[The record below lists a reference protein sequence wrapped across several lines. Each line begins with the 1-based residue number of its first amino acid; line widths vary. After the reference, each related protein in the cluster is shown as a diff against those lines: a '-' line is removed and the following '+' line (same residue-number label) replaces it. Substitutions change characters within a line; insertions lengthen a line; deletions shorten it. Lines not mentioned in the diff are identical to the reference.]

1 MATLVLGAA
10 GAAIGGSIGGAI
22 LGVSAATIG
31 GFIGSTIGSVVDSWI
46 ISSLAPTQRIEGARL
61 DNLRITSATEGAV
74 IPRLFGRMRIGGN
87 IFWATDF
94 REETKTTTQGGG
106 KGGGG
111 GSKVKTT
118 EYFYYA
124 SFAVALCEGPITGI
138 GRIWADG
145 KLLDTAGITWRWYPG
160 DESQAADPFIT
171 AKMGAANTP
180 AYRGTAYVVFEDLPL
195 GNYGNRIPQLSF
207 EVFRPLA
214 DQDTAEGLTQ
224 AVTMIPASGEF
235 AYATQGIRKGSGGS
249 QSAENLN
256 ALSDTADM
264 VVALDRLQA
273 MAPKV
278 GSVSLVVAWFGD
290 DLRAGECTVK
300 PGVEVSGKTT
310 SPQTWVV
317 NGVSRANAHL
327 VSRDDEDRPV
337 YGGTPAD
344 FAVVQAIQEMKARGL
359 RVTFY
364 PFLLMDVPP
373 DNTLPNPYSDN
384 AADEGQPTFPWR
396 GRITCSPAAEYAG
409 TVDKTITAAT
419 QVAALFGNA
428 SPSDFAV
435 AGESVSWTGASG
447 DWGLR
452 RMVMHYAHL
461 CAAAGGVD
469 AFLIGTEMPG
479 LTTIRSGASTYPAVQ
494 AFRDLLADVRSIL
507 GPDPEIGYA
516 ADWSEYFGHQPGDG
530 SGDVHFHLD
539 PLWADPQIDFVGIDN
554 YMPLSDWRD
563 GFDHADALE
572 GWPAIYDR
580 AYLQGNIAGGEGFDW
595 FYASDADRAAQIRTP
610 ITDGAQ
616 VFSALTPAR
625 SFNETSEATIL
636 DADFGGSAT
645 RKADAAFSARV
656 PLPAS
661 PGDGVLF
668 ERGGSGTGMLLCVRD
683 GGTVF
688 RYRTGKG
695 SVTAPGTEAAFL
707 DIPVA
712 NMPFDGA
719 EHELVWDVAL
729 ATGTIRLWCD
739 GLFLGTATTTDGQ
752 LGSWA
757 GSGSGCFGA
766 SGSGATNITG
776 EPNTGWP
783 VSCPN
788 ALLMFDQVVTQESG
802 GTDWIFRYKD
812 LKNWWSNAH
821 HDRPGGNALLQ
832 PTSWVPQSKPIRFT
846 ELGCP
851 AIDRGTN
858 QPNVFFDPKSS
869 ESFTPYFSRG
879 WRDDAIQRAYLEAA
893 YLFWGEAAN
902 NPVSSVYGGRMVH
915 VPECAAWTWD
925 TRPYPFFPELT
936 DVWTDGPNWR
946 LGHWLTGRL
955 GAVSLAALVRHLCL
969 RAGMPE
975 GRIDVSGLR
984 GAVEGYAIGAL
995 ESPRASITTLSRHFG
1010 FDAVETEGVIR
1021 FIMRGRASVASVTHD
1036 DLVAPN
1042 AGSGAGDGDVLKL
1055 TRAQETE
1062 LPQALKWQVA
1072 RADEDYDAA
1081 LVEARRITVD
1091 TSRIASE
1098 SFPMAVPPE
1107 EAERRCRR
1115 ALMEAWTGRET
1126 AAFRLPPSRLAVDP
1140 ADVVTLEHDGR
1151 QVPLRLVAIAE
1162 TQARGIEAVR
1172 QDRDAHDLPPGSPR
1186 PSSLSQ
1192 TVVFGAPEVVLLDLP
1207 QLTEDQSA
1215 HRPFI
1220 AAHAVP
1226 WPGEMAVFRSP
1237 SSDGFELLTS
1247 FGSRARIG
1255 TLVSDFYS
1263 GPTSRFDL
1271 GNALVVDL
1279 LSGTLESVTDLTLFG
1294 GANALAVETGPGN
1307 WEIVQAGEAELIAPG
1322 RYRLTRLLRGQRGT
1336 ENAMANP
1343 APADARVVV
1352 LDEALA
1358 SLPVA
1363 EADLGLP
1370 WNWRIGPASRSVSD
1384 ETYVAASFTPVGAG
1398 LRPFSVAHVEQPWR
1412 KPRTTGDLTIGWTR
1426 RSRALAADNW
1436 GAVEVPLVEET
1447 EAYEVD
1453 ILDSS
1458 TVKRVLSATTTSVL
1472 YTAAQQITDW
1482 GGLLAPGD
1490 TLTIRIFQLSALTGR
1505 GAAKTVTLKF

>member
-46 ISSLAPTQRIEGARL
+46 ISSLAPTQRIEGARM

-74 IPRLFGRMRIGGN
+74 IPRLYGRMRIGGN
-87 IFWATDF
+87 IIWATDF

-111 GSKVKTT
+111 GGKVKTT

-145 KLLDTAGITWRWYPG
+145 KLLDAAGITWRWYPG
-160 DESQAADPFIT
+160 DESQTADPFIS
-171 AKMGAANTP
+171 AKMGVDNTP

-214 DQDTAEGLTQ
+214 DPDTAEGLTQ

-235 AYATQGIRKGSGGS
+235 AYATQGIRKGGGGS
-249 QSAENLN
+249 SEPENLN
-256 ALSDTADM
+256 ALTDTADL

-278 GSVSLVVAWFGD
+278 ESVSLVVAWFGD
-290 DLRAGECTVK
+290 DLRAGNCKVR
-300 PGVEVSGKTT
+300 PGVEVSAKTT
-310 SPQTWVV
+310 SPQTWSV
-317 NGVSRANAHL
+317 NGVSRAAAHL
-327 VSRDDEDRPV
+327 VSRDDQNRPV

-344 FAVVQAIQEMKARGL
+344 FAVVQAIKEMKARGL

-364 PFLLMDVPP
+364 PFILMDVPP
-373 DNTLPNPYSDN
+373 GNTLPNPYSEN
-384 AADEGQPTFPWR
+384 AANPGQPAFPWR
-396 GRITCSPAAEYAG
+396 GRITCSPAGGYTG
-409 TVDKTITAAT
+409 SVDKTATAAN
-419 QVAALFGNA
+419 QVAAFFGSA

-435 AGESVSWTGASG
+435 SGETVSWTGAAG

-452 RMVMHYAHL
+452 RMVLHYAHL

-469 AFLIGTEMPG
+469 AFLIGTEMRG
-479 LTTIRSGASTYPAVQ
+479 LTTIRSGASAYPAVQ
-494 AFRDLLADVRSIL
+494 AFRDLAADMRSIL
-507 GPDPEIGYA
+507 GGGTAISYA

-530 SGDVHFHLD
+530 SGDVFFHLD
-539 PLWADPQIDFVGIDN
+539 PLWADGNVDFVAIDN

-563 GFDHADALE
+563 GFEHADAAE

-580 AYLQGNIAGGEGFDW
+580 AYLQENIAGGEGYDW
-595 FYASDADRAAQIRTP
+595 FYASAADRSAQARTP
-610 ITDGAQ
+610 ITDGA
-616 VFSALTPAR
+616 
-625 SFNETSEATIL
+625 
-636 DADFGGSAT
+636 
-645 RKADAAFSARV
+645 AAKPWV
-656 PLPAS
+656 
-661 PGDGVLF
+661 
-668 ERGGSGTGMLLCVRD
+668 
-683 GGTVF
+683 
-688 RYRTGKG
+688 
-695 SVTAPGTEAAFL
+695 
-707 DIPVA
+707 
-712 NMPFDGA
+712 
-719 EHELVWDVAL
+719 
-729 ATGTIRLWCD
+729 
-739 GLFLGTATTTDGQ
+739 
-752 LGSWA
+752 
-757 GSGSGCFGA
+757 
-766 SGSGATNITG
+766 
-776 EPNTGWP
+776 
-783 VSCPN
+783 
-788 ALLMFDQVVTQESG
+788 
-802 GTDWIFRYKD
+802 FRYKD
-812 LKNWWSNAH
+812 LRAWWSNAH
-821 HDRPGGNALLQ
+821 YDRPGGVESGT
-832 PTSWVPQSKPIRFT
+832 PTAWVPQSKPIWFT

-869 ESFTPYFSRG
+869 ESFVPYFSRG
-879 WRDDAIQRAYLEAA
+879 WRDDAIQRAYLEAT

-902 NPVSSVYGGRMVH
+902 NPISSVYGGRMVH

-925 TRPYPFFPELT
+925 ARPYPFFPALT
-936 DVWTDGPNWR
+936 VVWTDGANWR
-946 LGHWLTGRL
+946 LGHWLTGRV

-969 RAGMPE
+969 RTGMPE
-975 GRIDVSGLR
+975 SRIDVSGLW

-1010 FDAVETEGVIR
+1010 FDAVETEGMIR
-1021 FIMRGRASVASVTHD
+1021 FVMRGRASITSLTHD
-1036 DLVAPN
+1036 DLVA
-1042 AGSGAGDGDVLKL
+1042 AREGDLLEL

-1081 LVEARRITVD
+1081 LVEAQRITVD
-1091 TSRIASE
+1091 TTRIASE

-1126 AAFRLPPSRLAVDP
+1126 TAFRLPPSRLALDP
-1140 ADVVTLEHDGR
+1140 ADVVTLAHDGR
-1151 QVPLRLVAIAE
+1151 HIPLRLVSIADAE
-1162 TQARGIEAVR
+1162 ARGIEAVR
-1172 QDRDAHDLPPGSPR
+1172 QDREAHDLPPGSPR

-1192 TVVFGAPEVVLLDLP
+1192 TVVFGAPEVALLDLP
-1207 QLTEDQSA
+1207 QLTEDEPA
-1215 HRPFI
+1215 HRPFA

-1237 SSDGFELLTS
+1237 STDGFELLTT
-1247 FGSRARIG
+1247 FGGRARIG
-1255 TLVSDFYS
+1255 MLVSDFFA

-1271 GNALVVDL
+1271 GNALVIDL

-1294 GANALAVETGPGN
+1294 GANALAIESAPRT
-1307 WEIVQAGEAELIAPG
+1307 WEIVQAGVADLIAPG
-1322 RYRLTRLLRGQRGT
+1322 RYRMMRLLRGQRGT
-1336 ENAMANP
+1336 ETAMANP
-1343 APADARVVV
+1343 ALAGARVVV

-1358 SLPVA
+1358 SLPIA

-1384 ETYVAASFTPVGAG
+1384 ETYVAASFNPVGVG

-1412 KPRTTGDLTIGWTR
+1412 KPRATGDLTIRWTR

-1436 GAVEVPLVEET
+1436 GAVDVPLVEET
-1447 EAYEVD
+1447 EAYEVE
-1453 ILDSS
+1453 ILDGA
-1458 TVKRVLSATTTSVL
+1458 TVKRVLSVTTTSAV
-1472 YTAAQQITDW
+1472 YTAAQQTADW
-1482 GGLLAPGD
+1482 GAILGPGD
-1490 TLTIRIFQLSALTGR
+1490 TLDVRISQLSALVGR
-1505 GAAKTVTLKF
+1505 GAPKTVTLTF

>member
-87 IFWATDF
+87 IVWATDF

-111 GSKVKTT
+111 GGKVKTT

-145 KLLDTAGITWRWYPG
+145 KLLDTAGITWRWYTG
-160 DESQAADPFIT
+160 DESQAPDPFIT

-214 DQDTAEGLTQ
+214 DPDTAEGNVR

-235 AYATQGIRKGSGGS
+235 AYATQGIRKGGGGS
-249 QSAENLN
+249 SEPENLN
-256 ALSDTADM
+256 ALTDTADM

-278 GSVSLVVAWFGD
+278 ESVSVVVAWFGD
-290 DLRAGECTVK
+290 DLRAGNCKVR
-300 PGVEVSGKTT
+300 PGVEVSAKSTT
-310 SPQTWVV
+310 PAIWSV
-317 NGVSRANAHL
+317 NGVSRASAFL
-327 VSRDDEDRPV
+327 VSRDDQDRPV

-344 FAVVQAIQEMKARGL
+344 FAVAQAIREMKARGL

-364 PFLLMDVPP
+364 PFILMDVPP
-373 DNTLPNPYSDN
+373 GNTLPNPYSDN
-384 AADEGQPTFPWR
+384 AAETGQPAFPWR
-396 GRITCSPAAEYAG
+396 GRITCSPAAGYVG
-409 TVDKTITAAT
+409 SVDKTGTAAT
-419 QVAALFGNA
+419 QVSALFGAATPA
-428 SPSDFAV
+428 SFSV
-435 AGESVSWTGASG
+435 SGESVSWTGPSG

-452 RMVMHYAHL
+452 RMVLHYAHL

-479 LTTIRSGASTYPAVQ
+479 LTTIRSGASNYPAVQ
-494 AFRDLLADVRSIL
+494 AYRDLLADVRSIL
-507 GPDPEIGYA
+507 GSGVSLGYA

-530 SGDVHFHLD
+530 SGDVFFHLD
-539 PLWADPQIDFVGIDN
+539 PLWADANTDFIGIDN

-563 GFDHADALE
+563 GFEHADGEGANAIGSSE
-572 GWPAIYDR
+572 PPNGGWPAIYDR
-580 AYLQGNIAGGEGFDW
+580 AYLQGNIAGGEGFEW
-595 FYASDADRAAQIRTP
+595 YYASAADRTAQVRTP
-610 ITDGAQ
+610 ITDGA
-616 VFSALTPAR
+616 
-625 SFNETSEATIL
+625 
-636 DADFGGSAT
+636 
-645 RKADAAFSARV
+645 AAKPWV
-656 PLPAS
+656 
-661 PGDGVLF
+661 
-668 ERGGSGTGMLLCVRD
+668 
-683 GGTVF
+683 
-688 RYRTGKG
+688 
-695 SVTAPGTEAAFL
+695 
-707 DIPVA
+707 
-712 NMPFDGA
+712 
-719 EHELVWDVAL
+719 
-729 ATGTIRLWCD
+729 
-739 GLFLGTATTTDGQ
+739 
-752 LGSWA
+752 
-757 GSGSGCFGA
+757 
-766 SGSGATNITG
+766 
-776 EPNTGWP
+776 
-783 VSCPN
+783 
-788 ALLMFDQVVTQESG
+788 
-802 GTDWIFRYKD
+802 FRYKD
-812 LKNWWSNAH
+812 LRAWWSNVH
-821 HDRPGGNALLQ
+821 YDRPGGVESGT
-832 PTSWVPQSKPIRFT
+832 PTAWVPQSKPIRFT

-869 ESFTPYFSRG
+869 ESFTPHFSRG
-879 WRDDAIQRAYLEAA
+879 WRDDAIQRAYLEAT
-893 YLFWGEAAN
+893 YLWWGEAAN
-902 NPVSSVYGGRMVH
+902 NPISDIYGGQMVH

-925 TRPYPFFPELT
+925 ARPYPFFPALT
-936 DVWTDGPNWR
+936 DVWTDGANWR

-969 RAGMPE
+969 RAGMPQT
-975 GRIDVSGLR
+975 RIDITGLW

-1021 FIMRGRASVASVTHD
+1021 FVMRGRAAVANVTHN
-1036 DLVAPN
+1036 DLVA
-1042 AGSGAGDGDVLKL
+1042 AREGDVLEL

-1091 TSRIASE
+1091 TTRIASE

-1126 AAFRLPPSRLAVDP
+1126 AAFRLPPSRLALDP

-1151 QVPLRLVAIAE
+1151 HIPLRLVSIADAE
-1162 TQARGIEAVR
+1162 ARGIEAVR
-1172 QDRDAHDLPPGSPR
+1172 QDREAHDLPPGSPR
-1186 PSSLSQ
+1186 PSSLSKA
-1192 TVVFGAPEVVLLDLP
+1192 VVFGAPEVALMDLP
-1207 QLTEDQSA
+1207 QLTEDQPA

-1220 AAHAVP
+1220 AAHATP
-1226 WPGEMAVFRSP
+1226 GPGEMAVFRSP
-1237 SSDGFELLTS
+1237 STDGFELLTT
-1247 FGSRARIG
+1247 FGGRARIG
-1255 TLVSDFYS
+1255 TLVSDFYA

-1271 GNALVVDL
+1271 GNALVIDL
-1279 LSGTLESVTDLTLFG
+1279 LTGTLESVTDLTLLG
-1294 GANALAVETGPGN
+1294 GANALALEIASGV
-1307 WEIVQAGEAELIAPG
+1307 WEIVQAGTAELIAPG

-1336 ENAMANP
+1336 ELAMANP
-1343 APADARVVV
+1343 APAGARVIV

-1358 SLPVA
+1358 SLPIA

-1370 WNWRIGPASRSVSD
+1370 LNWRIGPASRSVSD
-1384 ETYVAASFTPVGAG
+1384 ETYVAASFTPVGVG

-1412 KPRTTGDLTIGWTR
+1412 RPRTPGDLTIRWTR
-1426 RSRALAADNW
+1426 RSRALAADSW
-1436 GAVEVPLVEET
+1436 GGVEVPLTEEL
-1447 EAYEVD
+1447 EAYEVE
-1453 ILDSS
+1453 ILDGA
-1458 TVKRVLSATTTSVL
+1458 TVKRVLSATNTTAL
-1472 YTAAQQITDW
+1472 YTAAQQTADW
-1482 GGLLAPGD
+1482 GALLGPGD
-1490 TLTIRIFQLSALTGR
+1490 TLDIRIFQLSALIGR
-1505 GAAKTVTLKF
+1505 GAAKTVTLQL

>member
-46 ISSLAPTQRIEGARL
+46 ISSLSPTQRIEGARL

-74 IPRLFGRMRIGGN
+74 IPRLYGRMRIGGN
-87 IFWATDF
+87 IVWATDF

-111 GSKVKTT
+111 GGKVKTT

-138 GRIWADG
+138 GRIWTDG

-160 DESQAADPFIT
+160 DESQMADPFIS

-195 GNYGNRIPQLSF
+195 GNYGNRIPQMSF

-214 DQDTAEGLTQ
+214 DFDTAEGLTQ

-235 AYATQGIRKGSGGS
+235 AYATQGIRKGSSGS
-249 QSAENLN
+249 SEPENLN
-256 ALSDTADM
+256 ALTDTADM

-278 GSVSLVVAWFGD
+278 ESVSLVVAWFGD
-290 DLRAGECTVK
+290 DLRVGSCKVR
-300 PGVEVSGKTT
+300 PGVEVSAKTT
-310 SPQTWVV
+310 TPSAWSV
-317 NGVSRANAHL
+317 NGVSRANAFL
-327 VSRDDEDRPV
+327 VSRDDQDRPV

-364 PFLLMDVPP
+364 PFILMDVSPG
-373 DNTLPNPYSDN
+373 NTLPNPYSDN
-384 AADEGQPTFPWR
+384 AADAGQPAFPWR
-396 GRITCSPAAEYAG
+396 GRITCSPAAGYAG
-409 TVDKTITAAT
+409 TVDKTATAAT
-419 QVAALFGNA
+419 QVAALFGAATPANF
-428 SPSDFAV
+428 SIS
-435 AGESVSWTGASG
+435 GQSVSWTGPSG

-452 RMVMHYAHL
+452 RMVLHYAHL

-494 AFRDLLADVRSIL
+494 VYRDLLADVRSIL
-507 GPDPEIGYA
+507 GSGTRIGYA

-530 SGDVHFHLD
+530 SGDVFFHLD
-539 PLWADPQIDFVGIDN
+539 PLWADPDIDFVGIDN

-563 GFDHADALE
+563 GFKHADAQE

-595 FYASDADRAAQIRTP
+595 FYVSAADRSAQVRTE
-610 ITDGAQ
+610 ITDGA
-616 VFSALTPAR
+616 
-625 SFNETSEATIL
+625 
-636 DADFGGSAT
+636 
-645 RKADAAFSARV
+645 AAK
-656 PLPAS
+656 PW
-661 PGDGVLF
+661 VL
-668 ERGGSGTGMLLCVRD
+668 
-683 GGTVF
+683 
-688 RYRTGKG
+688 
-695 SVTAPGTEAAFL
+695 
-707 DIPVA
+707 
-712 NMPFDGA
+712 
-719 EHELVWDVAL
+719 
-729 ATGTIRLWCD
+729 
-739 GLFLGTATTTDGQ
+739 
-752 LGSWA
+752 
-757 GSGSGCFGA
+757 
-766 SGSGATNITG
+766 
-776 EPNTGWP
+776 
-783 VSCPN
+783 
-788 ALLMFDQVVTQESG
+788 
-802 GTDWIFRYKD
+802 RYKD
-812 LKNWWSNAH
+812 LRAWWSNAH
-821 HDRPGGNALLQ
+821 YNRPGGVESGT
-832 PTSWVPQSKPIRFT
+832 PTAWAPQSKPIWFT

-858 QPNVFFDPKSS
+858 QPNVFFDQKSS
-869 ESFTPYFSRG
+869 ESFTPHFSRG
-879 WRDDAIQRAYLEAA
+879 WRDDAIQRAYLEAT
-893 YLFWGEAAN
+893 YLWWGDGAN
-902 NPVSSVYGGRMVH
+902 NPVSAVYGGRMVH

-925 TRPYPFFPELT
+925 ARPYPFFPALT
-936 DVWTDGPNWR
+936 DVWTDGANWR

-969 RAGMPE
+969 RAGLPE
-975 GRIDVSGLR
+975 FRIDVSGLW

-1021 FIMRGRASVASVTHD
+1021 FVMRGRAAITTIAHD
-1036 DLVAPN
+1036 DLVA
-1042 AGSGAGDGDVLKL
+1042 AREGDLLEL

-1091 TSRIASE
+1091 TTRIASE

-1126 AAFRLPPSRLAVDP
+1126 AAFRLPPSLLALDP
-1140 ADVVTLEHDGR
+1140 ADVVMLAHDGR
-1151 QVPLRLVAIAE
+1151 HIPLRLVSIADAE
-1162 TQARGIEAVR
+1162 ARGIEAVR
-1172 QDRDAHDLPPGSPR
+1172 QDREAHHLPPGSPR
-1186 PSSLSQ
+1186 PSSLSKA
-1192 TVVFGAPEVVLLDLP
+1192 VVFGAPEVVLMDLP
-1207 QLTEDQSA
+1207 QLTENQPA
-1215 HRPFI
+1215 HRPLI

-1237 SSDGFELLTS
+1237 STDGFELLTR
-1247 FGSRARIG
+1247 FGGRARIG

-1263 GPTSRFDL
+1263 GPKSRFDL
-1271 GNALVVDL
+1271 GNSLVIDL
-1279 LSGTLESVTDLTLFG
+1279 LSGTLENVTDLTLFG
-1294 GANALAVETGPGN
+1294 GANALAVEAAPGT
-1307 WEIVQAGEAELIAPG
+1307 WEIVQAGTAELIAPG
-1322 RYRLTRLLRGQRGT
+1322 RYRMTRLLRGQRGT
-1336 ENAMANP
+1336 EAAMADP
-1343 APADARVVV
+1343 APAGARVVV
-1352 LDEALA
+1352 LDSTLA
-1358 SLPVA
+1358 SLPIS
-1363 EADLGLP
+1363 EGDLGLP

-1384 ETYVAASFTPVGAG
+1384 ETYVAQAFTPVGVG

-1412 KPRTTGDLTIGWTR
+1412 RPRTPGDLTIRWAR
-1426 RSRALAADNW
+1426 RSRALAADSW
-1436 GAVEVPLVEET
+1436 GAVEVPLIEET
-1447 EAYEVD
+1447 EAYEVE
-1453 ILDSS
+1453 ILDGA
-1458 TVKRVLSATTTSVL
+1458 TVKRTLSATSTNAV
-1472 YTAAQQITDW
+1472 YTAAQQSADW
-1482 GGLLAPGD
+1482 GATIGPGG
-1490 TLTIRIFQLSALTGR
+1490 TLDIRIFQLSALIGR
-1505 GAAKTVTLKF
+1505 GAAKTVTLQL